1 MKGKIVL
8 FIIIGIFLLGLV
20 GWVSY
25 SKFKG
30 NKTVSTGSNSEKS
43 GIFTSVKDAL
53 TQKLTLS
60 CEFTDETGTVVK
72 SYIKNGAVRV
82 SSIGN
87 GDNVQ
92 ANEIIIKDKKMYM
105 WEPKTKAGFIYI
117 IPDQTENSQVGT
129 TNQDVVSSESY
140 LNMIDQYK
148 DSCKVATVADSY
160 FTAPT
165 DVNFQDMSKL
175 LEDLQKYGNPK

>member
-105 WEPKTKAGFIYI
+105 WDSKTKEGFVYSINE
-117 IPDQTENSQVGT
+117 ENG
-129 TNQDVVSSESY
+129 NSEAVKSDSY
-140 LNMIDQYK
+140 FEAIDKYK
-148 DSCKVATVADSY
+148 DSCKIATVMDSY
-160 FTAPT
+160 FTIPT

-175 LEDLQKYGNPK
+175 LEDLQKYGNSK

>member
-92 ANEIIIKDKKMYM
+92 ANEIMEI
-105 WEPKTKAGFIYI
+105 AGGR
-117 IPDQTENSQVGT
+117 P
-129 TNQDVVSSESY
+129 
-140 LNMIDQYK
+140 
-148 DSCKVATVADSY
+148 
-160 FTAPT
+160 
-165 DVNFQDMSKL
+165 L
-175 LEDLQKYGNPK
+175 LRY

>member
-92 ANEIIIKDKKMYM
+92 ANEIIIKDKKEINKGDSISYNNVLVGCSNL
-105 WEPKTKAGFIYI
+105 TIFCLVGIYLY
-117 IPDQTENSQVGT
+117 NS
-129 TNQDVVSSESY
+129 
-140 LNMIDQYK
+140 
-148 DSCKVATVADSY
+148 
-160 FTAPT
+160 
-165 DVNFQDMSKL
+165 
-175 LEDLQKYGNPK
+175 